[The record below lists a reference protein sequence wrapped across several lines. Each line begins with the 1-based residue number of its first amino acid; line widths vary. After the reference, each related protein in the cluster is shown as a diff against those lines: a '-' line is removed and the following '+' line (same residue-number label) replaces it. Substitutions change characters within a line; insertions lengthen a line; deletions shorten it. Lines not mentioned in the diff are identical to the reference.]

1 MSPNHK
7 LTMRSN
13 PVYIY
18 LPNFTL
24 PKISSIYPNT
34 TLKIAYNVINGQTNQ
49 FQQCSLQSITPPL
62 GNQPNFT
69 QPYSLSP
76 NTPFVATLSLPVTL
90 NWFHLQ
96 PKPPDQKLT
105 TSKSHISNANTVW
118 KRLASGKLLVEGQRS
133 LNKPKSFRTLQN
145 LTKGNL
151 RCSGFLYS
159 GSNVA
164 EITF

>member
-1 MSPNHK
+1 MQ
-7 LTMRSN
+7 SN

-34 TLKIAYNVINGQTNQ
+34 TPKIAYNVIKGQANQ

-62 GNQPNFT
+62 GNQPKFI

-76 NTPFVATLSLPVTL
+76 NTSFVATLSPLVTL
-90 NWFHLQ
+90 NWFQLQ

-118 KRLASGKLLVEGQRS
+118 KRLASGKLLVEGQGS

-151 RCSGFLYS
+151 RFSGFLDS
-159 GSNVA
+159 GSNVT
-164 EITF
+164 EIAF